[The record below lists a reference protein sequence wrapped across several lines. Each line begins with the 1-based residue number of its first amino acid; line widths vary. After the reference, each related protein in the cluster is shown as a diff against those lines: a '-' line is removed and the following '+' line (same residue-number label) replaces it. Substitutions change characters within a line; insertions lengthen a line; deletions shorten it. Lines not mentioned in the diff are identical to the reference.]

1 LISVFGFYLGFV
13 HITEKTHSLL
23 KADEF
28 EFEDGP
34 PYVSSNG
41 GKYLI

>member
-1 LISVFGFYLGFV
+1 LISVFVFCLGFV

-28 EFEDGP
+28 EFEKAP
-34 PYVSSNG
+34 PYVSPNG